1 MNALSKSSLASFK
14 VRKVLET
21 VGTVTENSRKVLY
34 DAYTKST
41 ILYGSEVWGLQQED
55 TLERGQTDFFKQ
67 LFFLQRSTPGYV
79 IRQEF
84 GLAKLVLEVV
94 RRAVSWFSK
103 VNSMSK
109 SRLPRLC
116 LDRQLSLLDRRR
128 DGQSWAQ
135 KLRGWFW
142 EGGDYD
148 GWNRLTAG
156 TYNGD
161 DLNDL
166 ILRLHVARRGR
177 DRGRVLYSSHCP
189 IYKFYANSGRK
200 LLESSSLPIGR
211 IRVFYQLITI
221 NNKFQ
226 SIYWQGE
233 TSKFFPA
240 NPCLLC
246 GEAKDSLEHF
256 FIRCPLMKKCRYL
269 HRMAHD
275 SSIGGIEQDM
285 ANLLHMTN
293 NTEISRMWSFLRDA
307 MRVRGLFEQM
317 L

>member
-109 SRLPRLC
+109 SRLPKLCGDRL
-116 LDRQLSLLDRRR
+116 
-128 DGQSWAQ
+128 A
-135 KLRGWFW
+135 
-142 EGGDYD
+142 
-148 GWNRLTAG
+148 AG
-156 TYNGD
+156 TFYDD

-166 ILRLHVARRGR
+166 IFRLHVARRGR

-189 IYKFYANSGRK
+189 IYKFYINSSRDH
-200 LLESSSLPIGR
+200 LEAGWRSG
-211 IRVFYQLITI
+211 
-221 NNKFQ
+221 
-226 SIYWQGE
+226 
-233 TSKFFPA
+233 
-240 NPCLLC
+240 
-246 GEAKDSLEHF
+246 
-256 FIRCPLMKKCRYL
+256 
-269 HRMAHD
+269 
-275 SSIGGIEQDM
+275 
-285 ANLLHMTN
+285 
-293 NTEISRMWSFLRDA
+293 
-307 MRVRGLFEQM
+307 
-317 L
+317 

>member
-1 MNALSKSSLASFK
+1 MPIQSQRFCTDPKFGGCNRRIPWKGVRLTFSNSYFSF
-14 VRKVLET
+14 
-21 VGTVTENSRKVLY
+21 
-34 DAYTKST
+34 
-41 ILYGSEVWGLQQED
+41 
-55 TLERGQTDFFKQ
+55 
-67 LFFLQRSTPGYV
+67 
-79 IRQEF
+79 
-84 GLAKLVLEVV
+84 
-94 RRAVSWFSK
+94 RAVSWFSK

-109 SRLPRLC
+109 SRLPKLC

-189 IYKFYANSGRK
+189 IYKFYANSGRE

-233 TSKFFPA
+233 TSKFFQQTLVFSVEKLKTPS
-240 NPCLLC
+240 NI
-246 GEAKDSLEHF
+246 SL
-256 FIRCPLMKKCRYL
+256 
-269 HRMAHD
+269 
-275 SSIGGIEQDM
+275 
-285 ANLLHMTN
+285 
-293 NTEISRMWSFLRDA
+293 
-307 MRVRGLFEQM
+307 
-317 L
+317 